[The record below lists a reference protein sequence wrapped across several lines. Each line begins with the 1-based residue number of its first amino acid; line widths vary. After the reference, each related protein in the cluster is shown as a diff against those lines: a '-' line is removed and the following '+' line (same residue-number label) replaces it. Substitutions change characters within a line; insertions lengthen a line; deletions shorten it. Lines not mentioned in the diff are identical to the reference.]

1 MTFKFVDL
9 FAGVGG
15 FHAVGS
21 AFGGELAYASEID
34 TRAANIY
41 AKNWGH
47 QPRGNIEDDA
57 NETEVLV
64 PPHDLL
70 FAGFPCQP
78 FSKSGHQKGM
88 EEARGTLFWS
98 IARIIERRR
107 PSIVILENVRNLV
120 GPRHRHE
127 WDVIRTAIRELGYRI
142 SDEPTIISPHQIPPS
157 YGGKPQVRERVFIG
171 ATRIP
176 KGRIDE
182 KSAVPPVRV
191 AALEQEWDPSHWNLR
206 VHLPL
211 ETTTKKHIELFGLTE
226 EEFTWLE
233 AWQEFIDLLRPQI
246 PGGRLPGFPIWFDS
260 FVDRE
265 NLKILKNTP
274 EWKKTFLTKNSDF
287 YTAHKVLIDRWN
299 RKWKVDSKF
308 PLSRRKF
315 EWQGQNAESIWDCL
329 VQFRPSGIRV
339 KPNSYVPALVAMTQ
353 TSILGSDSRRIT
365 PREAAR
371 LQGFPDWFSFE
382 DQSMSDTYRQLGNAV
397 NISAAY
403 QFTKGLVERDRDL
416 LSRKPKLVDA
426 ILGAPNMPMV
436 PLRSNKLESLPPMEW
451 VEDYL

>member
-1 MTFKFVDL
+1 
-9 FAGVGG
+9 
-15 FHAVGS
+15 
-21 AFGGELAYASEID
+21 
-34 TRAANIY
+34 
-41 AKNWGH
+41 
-47 QPRGNIEDDA
+47 
-57 NETEVLV
+57 
-64 PPHDLL
+64 
-70 FAGFPCQP
+70 
-78 FSKSGHQKGM
+78 M